1 MSTNA
6 ISASSSSSS
15 SAHDISAWSKQ
26 FRLTHTFHLF
36 SGTTELIAGQLEST
50 LKSARAHVEKWVI
63 SRRGGRY
70 EHCITVDGIGEESA
84 RELRKEFAS
93 LNSEIRVHVEHMI
106 HFDKEAAHS

>member
-1 MSTNA
+1 MSTSA
-6 ISASSSSSS
+6 ITTTS
-15 SAHDISAWSKQ
+15 HDATAWNKQ

-50 LKSARAHVEKWVI
+50 LKSAKAHVDKWVI

-106 HFDKEAAHS
+106 HFEKEAAHS